1 MLCFD
6 FHSVQCIFY
15 FPWDFL
21 FDSCF
26 QMCCLVSKW
35 LEVFLLSF
43 CYLYL
48 VWLQCGKRTHSVYHF
63 HYFKFAVVCFLAQDV
78 VYLSICTMVP
88 WEKCIFCCWWWSI
101 VKTSI
106 GTCGLMVFLSSF
118 ISLLISYL
126 VVLSIAE
133 RRILKSST
141 IMVGLF
147 ISLHINSSTS
157 FCFTYF
163 VALFFGTH
171 AFRIAIS
178 SWKIPWWFRR

>member
-1 MLCFD
+1 M
-6 FHSVQCIFY
+6 
-15 FPWDFL
+15 
-21 FDSCF
+21 
-26 QMCCLVSKW
+26 
-35 LEVFLLSF
+35 
-43 CYLYL
+43 
-48 VWLQCGKRTHSVYHF
+48 
-63 HYFKFAVVCFLAQDV
+63 
-78 VYLSICTMVP
+78 
-88 WEKCIFCCWWWSI
+88 
-101 VKTSI
+101 KTSI